1 MGSSAPRSISFAI
14 AGPIAQA
21 DLPGLCAR
29 VCRLLENGVEVVL
42 CDVAG
47 VAADAVSVDALARL
61 RLAAR
66 RHGCQIVLHHS
77 SSELRRLVALIG
89 LSDVLP
95 G

>member
-14 AGPIAQA
+14 AGPIAQS

-29 VCRLLENGVEVVL
+29 VCRLLDNGVEVVL

-66 RHGCQIVLHHS
+66 Q
-77 SSELRRLVALIG
+77 RRAGRPVSVARKNVNSTTWPCSI
-89 LSDVLP
+89 SIT
-95 G
+95 